1 MLVREAAQLLCEH
14 GKHDEAIDLCV
25 TERDYL
31 RAGEIAE
38 HRRDWKRAAQLWF
51 RGGDFARAA
60 RARLETGEPMLA
72 AELFER
78 TGDFASAAQIFEHQ
92 EDFVRASS
100 LYERGGD
107 KQRAADLLV
116 RAISGTN
123 SRVIGPD
130 ADEACRRAGVLYA
143 EVGLLEMAVRVLK
156 FGRQN
161 LFAGKLLARAGR
173 YEEAIALFA
182 QSGDYLAAAE
192 LARASGNERGA
203 HVLLGERAEKE
214 GQFAEAAMHY
224 MEAELF
230 PRAARLYEYA
240 GDTPRAAEAYERAHQ
255 YDSAAE
261 MYAQIA
267 MFPDAA
273 RCLRAVGR
281 EADAVALEESAGLRD
296 DTITAHALRGDLL
309 QAAEGALAIARSRDP
324 SRYSEA
330 AAYLGRVH
338 ADHQDWLRA
347 RTLLA
352 EVLADQGDTRGA
364 IGVLGAALNGT
375 TFEQKHVPALYQ
387 YGRLLEIEGY
397 LAQARQ
403 AYRMAMA
410 LDPTF
415 RDLADRMVML
425 GEVEAPPPPQRVAPV
440 RTVTGVAMRAPSPRN
455 QTPAGGIPIAPMVVL
470 PQMVAT
476 APPHTPT
483 PSSPATPV
491 PKDEPARPSSL
502 VGVVLRGR
510 FRIESKLGRGAQ
522 AEVYR
527 ARDLV
532 LDRPV
537 AIKVL
542 SETVAQDKQALER
555 FLREAR
561 LAARVNHSTCIA
573 IYDFGVEHGVTFM
586 AMEYFKGKTLRDRVS
601 DSAMDPFAALIIARD
616 VAEALGAVHAAGI
629 VHRDIKPTNVMV
641 DDNGRARLT
650 DFGVAK
656 DGTEEP
662 IAGVMVGT
670 LKYMSPEQ
678 ARGKDVD
685 GRSDIFSLGV
695 MMFELLT
702 GRAPFGGTLDALI
715 KRVKEPPPSL
725 PQDLV
730 VPEIVRSIV
739 SRCLQKRR
747 ENRYASVEPLVEHL
761 KMAMDELRG
770 PKSISAPSVPAIFVP
785 ERPPA
790 PPPLPSPEAED
801 LVSAD
806 L

>member
-1 MLVREAAQLLCEH
+1 MREAAQLLCDN
-14 GKHDEAIDLCV
+14 GKHDEAIDLCS
-25 TERDYL
+25 TDRDYA

-38 HRRDWKRAAQLWF
+38 KMRDWKRAAQLYF
-51 RGGDFARAA
+51 RGGDFIRAA
-60 RARLETGEPMLA
+60 RARLENKEPMLA

-92 EDFVRASS
+92 EDFVRAST

-116 RAISGTN
+116 RAISSAN
-123 SRVIGPD
+123 ARVIGPD

-143 EVGLLEMAVRVLK
+143 EIGLIDMAVRVLK

-173 YEEAIALFA
+173 FEEAIALLA
-182 QSGDYLAAAE
+182 QNGDYLAAAE

-224 MEAELF
+224 SEAELF

-240 GDTPRAAEAYERAHQ
+240 GDTPRAAEAYERAQQ

-267 MFPDAA
+267 MFADAA

-281 EADAVALEESAGLRD
+281 EHDAVVLEESAGLRD
-296 DTITAHALRGDLL
+296 DTITAHALRGELL
-309 QAAEGALAIARSRDP
+309 QAAEGALAIARSRDA
-324 SRYSEA
+324 SRYQEA
-330 AAYLGRVH
+330 AAYLSRIPSENP
-338 ADHQDWLRA
+338 DWLRA

-364 IGVLGAALNGT
+364 IGVLGAVLTGI
-375 TFEQKHVPALYQ
+375 TFDLGHVPPLYQ

-403 AYRMAMA
+403 AYRMALE

-415 RDLADRMVML
+415 RDLAERMAML
-425 GEVEAPPPPQRVAPV
+425 GESNSSIQRMAPV
-440 RTVTGVAMRAPSPRN
+440 RTVTGVGMRAPSPRH
-455 QTPAGGIPIAPMVVL
+455 QTPAGGVPIAPMVVL

-476 APPHTPT
+476 APAQTPPPT
-483 PSSPATPV
+483 PP
-491 PKDEPARPSSL
+491 PKEEPARPSSL

-542 SETVAQDKQALER
+542 SETGAQDKQALDR

-561 LAARVNHSTCIA
+561 LAARVNHATCIA

-586 AMEYFKGKTLRDRVS
+586 AMEYFKGKTLRDRL
-601 DSAMDPFAALIIARD
+601 AEAPMDPLAALVIARD

-662 IAGVMVGT
+662 VAGVMVGT
-670 LKYMSPEQ
+670 IKYMSPEQ

-695 MMFELLT
+695 MMYELLT

-715 KRVKEPPPSL
+715 KRVKEPPPTL
-725 PQDLV
+725 PQDLA
-730 VPEIVRSIV
+730 VPELLRSIV
-739 SRCLQKRR
+739 SRCLQKKRDS
-747 ENRYASVEPLVEHL
+747 RYPTVQPLVDHL
-761 KMAMDELRG
+761 RICMAELRG
-770 PKSISAPSVPAIFVP
+770 VSQPNAAAISLLPALVPDAL
-785 ERPPA
+785 
-790 PPPLPSPEAED
+790 PPPLPPPDAED
-801 LVSAD
+801 MISMD